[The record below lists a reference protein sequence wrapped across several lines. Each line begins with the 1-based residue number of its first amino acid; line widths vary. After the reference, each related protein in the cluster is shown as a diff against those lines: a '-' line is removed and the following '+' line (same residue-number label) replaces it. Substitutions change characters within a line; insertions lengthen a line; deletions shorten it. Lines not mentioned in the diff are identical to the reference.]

1 MNAHKTKT
9 RFRINTSMTTVKRLT
24 YEQEKELREI
34 ERDRNIARDLVYF

>member
-1 MNAHKTKT
+1 MNVHKTKI
-9 RFRINTSMTTVKRLT
+9 RFRINTSMTTAKRLI